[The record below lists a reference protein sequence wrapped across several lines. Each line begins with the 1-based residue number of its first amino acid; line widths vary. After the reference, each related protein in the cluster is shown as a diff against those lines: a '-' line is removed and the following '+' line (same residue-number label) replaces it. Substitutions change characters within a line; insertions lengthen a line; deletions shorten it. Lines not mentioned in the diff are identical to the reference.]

1 MKIQKASLLI
11 KILEYKEVF
20 LTLLDYVNDNDNSND
35 VPEIIYLQLYNQFIA
50 KNDDAEASQWLT
62 LESLTE
68 NDIFVHNDKNAG
80 TITLQAFLIETLR
93 FVDIERAKELSST
106 DFEKIRE
113 QFQSIWESVSSCSGI
128 GSELYHELMT
138 NFNELLTT
146 TLSKIKRNVEVLT
159 VQADDIASKFDLRHD
174 HNTSYNANELYQKL
188 SSLFE
193 KYVYPSLEF
202 TNPKLEMAGYG
213 KLTFVQAIDEFIQYH
228 STAPKVASQI
238 GYKKTAITSFYKD
251 IKRVLEK
258 LERYYRFV
266 EIDRENYLSIEK
278 AFNHLGQEVE
288 RLRHGKVRNKYL
300 TNDLDVLNQY
310 QTFKNLAFHKSKF
323 TKKLTWKAPLSAIHF
338 KQWFED
344 LKDIQIDEDIKY
356 DSVLNAPCISL
367 QREKEIIEWCMSH
380 HWDRNVDDIHLY
392 IQDELKIAF
401 PNEYQLTD
409 LLAGLESFFAIV
421 DNHSYKKIPKK
432 EKIIEGKYYM
442 DYLVISLAGGGST
455 HVR

>member
-113 QFQSIWESVSSCSGI
+113 QFQSIWESVNSCSGT

-202 TNPKLEMAGYG
+202 TNPKMEMSGYG

-310 QTFKNLAFHKSKF
+310 QTFKNLAFHKAKF

-344 LKDIQIDEDIKY
+344 LKETQIDEEIEY
-356 DSVLNAPCISL
+356 DSVFNAPCISL
-367 QREKEIIEWCMSH
+367 QREKEIIEWCMAH
-380 HWDRNVDDIHLY
+380 NWDRNVDDIHLY
-392 IQDELKIAF
+392 IQDELKLAF

-409 LLAGLESFFAIV
+409 LLSGLESFYAIV
-421 DNHSYKKIPKK
+421 DNHSYKRIPKK
-432 EKIIEGKYYM
+432 EKTIEGKYYM
-442 DYLVISLAGGGST
+442 DYLIISLSAGAST
-455 HVR
+455 HV

>member
-11 KILEYKEVF
+11 KILEYKDVF
-20 LTLLDYVNDNDNSND
+20 FTLLDYVNDNDNSND
-35 VPEIIYLQLYNQFIA
+35 VPEIIYLQLYNKYIA
-50 KNDDAEASQWLT
+50 KNDDTEASQWLT

-93 FVDIERAKELSST
+93 FIDIERAKELSST

-113 QFQSIWESVSSCSGI
+113 QFQSIWESVNSCSGI
-128 GSELYHELMT
+128 GSDHYHELMA

-146 TLSKIKRNVEVLT
+146 TLSKVKRNVEVLA

-174 HNTSYNANELYQKL
+174 HTTSYNANDLYQKL

-202 TNPKLEMAGYG
+202 TNPKMEMSGFG
-213 KLTFVQAIDEFIQYH
+213 KLTFVQVIDEFIQYH
-228 STAPKVASQI
+228 SKAPKVASQI
-238 GYKKTAITSFYKD
+238 GYKKTAVTSFYKD

-266 EIDRENYLSIEK
+266 EIDRANYLSIEK
-278 AFNHLGQEVE
+278 AFNHLGQEVD
-288 RLRHGKVRNKYL
+288 RLRHGKSRNKYL
-300 TNDLDVLNQY
+300 TNDLEVLNQY
-310 QTFKNLAFHKSKF
+310 HTFKNLAFHKSKF
-323 TKKLTWKAPLSAIHF
+323 SKKLAWKAPLSTIHF

-344 LKDIQIDEDIKY
+344 LKDTEIVEDVEH
-356 DSVLNAPCISL
+356 DSVFNAPSISL
-367 QREKEIIEWCMSH
+367 QREKEIIEWCMAH
-380 HWDRNVDDIHLY
+380 NWERNVDDIHQY
-392 IQDELKIAF
+392 IQIELKKAF
-401 PNEYQLTD
+401 ASQYQLTD

-421 DNHSYKKIPKK
+421 DRKLYKRSPKK
-432 EKIIEGKYYM
+432 VKIIEGKYYM
-442 DYLVISLAGGGST
+442 DYLIISLTAEEPS
-455 HVR
+455 HV